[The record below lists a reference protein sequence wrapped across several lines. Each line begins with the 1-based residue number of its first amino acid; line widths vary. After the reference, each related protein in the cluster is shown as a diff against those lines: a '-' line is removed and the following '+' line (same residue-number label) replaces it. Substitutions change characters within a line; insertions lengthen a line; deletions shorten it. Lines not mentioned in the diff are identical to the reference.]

1 MEYLF
6 KYNLILLGDQGVGK
20 SSILNN
26 FLNSHNINQVETTIG
41 VDFGSKIL
49 QIDKNKI
56 KLHIWDTAGH
66 ERFRSITT
74 SYLNKAEC
82 ILLIFDLSNSKSFKN
97 ISYWIEAVK
106 KVNQND
112 IPMFL
117 IGNKNDLISK
127 FRYEEEINLKDN
139 IFDDKNLI
147 EYYEVNINN
156 IDKINKIFLDITR
169 YMYEKRYLLET
180 KNKNNINNKNQNN
193 KNQNNKNSNKIVN
206 LDDKEENNNY
216 FKKCC

>member
-1 MEYLF
+1 MGYT
-6 KYNLILLGDQGVGK
+6 G
-20 SSILNN
+20 
-26 FLNSHNINQVETTIG
+26 TR
-41 VDFGSKIL
+41 KI
-49 QIDKNKI
+49 
-56 KLHIWDTAGH
+56 
-66 ERFRSITT
+66 SCITT

-97 ISYWIEAVK
+97 ISYWIETVK

-117 IGNKNDLISK
+117 IGNKNDLLSK

-156 IDKINKIFLDITR
+156 FDKINKIFLDITK
-169 YMYEKRYLLET
+169 YMYE
-180 KNKNNINNKNQNN
+180 
-193 KNQNNKNSNKIVN
+193 
-206 LDDKEENNNY
+206 
-216 FKKCC
+216 